1 MGPVTTNPW
10 LIALINM
17 TIVFGVLIALGI
29 LMNLLQVIDPT
40 KKKVAKPAVA
50 TTPAAAPAAAPVAAA
65 PAAAPV
71 AAAQDDS
78 EIIAVIAAAVAACG
92 VSADQIACVRR
103 IDAKSAWT
111 VSSRVEAISVRKECF

>member
-17 TIVFGVLIALGI
+17 TIVFGVLIALGV

-50 TTPAAAPAAAPVAAA
+50 PTPAAAPAAAQAAA
-65 PAAAPV
+65 V
-71 AAAQDDS
+71 QDDS

-103 IDAKSAWT
+103 VDAKSAWT
-111 VSSRVEAISVRKECF
+111 VSGRVEAISVRKECF

>member
-17 TIVFGVLIALGI
+17 TIVFGVLISLGI

-50 TTPAAAPAAAPVAAA
+50 PTPAAAPAAAPV
-65 PAAAPV
+65 AAPV

>member
-50 TTPAAAPAAAPVAAA
+50 PTPAAAPAAAPVT
-65 PAAAPV
+65 
-71 AAAQDDS
+71 AAQDDS

-103 IDAKSAWT
+103 IDAKSEWT

>member
-17 TIVFGVLIALGI
+17 TIVFGVLIALGV

-50 TTPAAAPAAAPVAAA
+50 PTPAAAPAAAPDPTIPNVAFLF
-65 PAAAPV
+65 
-71 AAAQDDS
+71 DLDMS
-78 EIIAVIAAAVAACG
+78 SIAFCLLI
-92 VSADQIACVRR
+92 SFY
-103 IDAKSAWT
+103 AW
-111 VSSRVEAISVRKECF
+111 

>member
-17 TIVFGVLIALGI
+17 TIVFGVLIALGV

-50 TTPAAAPAAAPVAAA
+50 PTPAAAPAAV
-65 PAAAPV
+65 PAAAV
-71 AAAQDDS
+71 QDDS

-103 IDAKSAWT
+103 VDAKSAWT
-111 VSSRVEAISVRKECF
+111 VSGRVEAISVRKECF